1 VGVRLDLRRGNGN
14 VGSARVVAVIVV
26 VVVLAVSATVIALSA
41 GHGGTNNV
49 RNTAQDVVPGLVPG
63 STTSTTDCVGAH
75 CKGRKRAGKKSSTTT
90 STTSAPH
97 ASGKQA
103 TRPKSAASHP
113 SSEAGSPAPG
123 GPGAPP
129 PTGPVSSVNYQ
140 CGTDPNFSSPAY
152 RDNKI
157 VNSNGFNTYVQNN
170 MWGAQPGTIGRICAH
185 SPGNWYL
192 DTSTQ
197 RDDGG
202 AVQTYPQIQQLFG
215 GFCNGTWNTCSNGA
229 DSTPLSRLTK
239 LTSSYAEQ
247 TPSTANGTGTW
258 EVAYD
263 IWLDN
268 TPHTEIMVWLV
279 TSAERGTGGATVVT
293 PNVSIG
299 GQNFK
304 YQVYGGS
311 LPQLVL
317 TTNQPNATIDLLAVL
332 RFLQGQQL
340 GGAPVVSAG
349 ATLTQLDFGIEIC
362 DTHGQNLHFST
373 SDYRIAAAAN

>member
-1 VGVRLDLRRGNGN
+1 MRLYLRRDNEN
-14 VGSARVVAVIVV
+14 AGSARVVAVIVV
-26 VVVLAVSATVIALSA
+26 VVVLAVSATVIALST
-41 GHGGTNNV
+41 GHGGADKV
-49 RNTAQDVVPGLVPG
+49 QVSEGDVAPGLVPG
-63 STTSTTDCVGAH
+63 STTSTTECKGAH
-75 CKGRKRAGKKSSTTT
+75 CKGRTRAGEKSSTTT

-97 ASGKQA
+97 ASGNKA
-103 TRPKSAASHP
+103 TRPRSAASHP
-113 SSEAGSPAPG
+113 SSEAGSPVSG

-140 CGTDPNFSSPAY
+140 CGSDPQFSSPAY

-170 MWGAQPGTIGRICAH
+170 MWGAQPGTVGRICAH

-268 TPHTEIMVWLV
+268 TPHTEIMVWVV
-279 TSAERGTGGATVVT
+279 TSAERGTGGATVVKR
-293 PNVSIG
+293 NVAIG
-299 GQNFK
+299 NQTYN
-304 YQVYGGS
+304 YQVYGNS

-317 TTNQPNATIDLLAVL
+317 TTNQANATIDLLAVL

-340 GGAPVVSAG
+340 GGAPVVAAG

-362 DTHGQNLHFST
+362 DTHGHSLHFST
-373 SDYRIAAAAN
+373 SDYHIAATAT